1 MLKFRGVVGRTVL
14 ALALALASS
23 LTWGVLPASA
33 AAAVPKFIGVAPAS
47 VELTQGLTF
56 TFSIFVKNKSSR
68 KTKPVPL
75 DFLLSRSGS
84 TFAATSLGGGMVP
97 KLKRKARATLEFSVT
112 VPAAQAPGE
121 YELLVCRTG
130 TSTCFANLHVTVAA
144 TKAIVFSPPPPP
156 PPPAPG
162 PPGTILDLSNWKL
175 TLPIDGPDDG
185 VVADEVSQPALSTFS
200 DPLYFHTNAG
210 GNGVVFVA
218 PTPGATTPGSTHA
231 RSELRE
237 MNGSL
242 DADWDELTGTH
253 GMTVRE
259 SINRLPGTTKR
270 EVVAAQIHD
279 GVNDVLQIRL
289 EGTRLFALFSN
300 GADPDVTF
308 DLNPSYSL
316 GTKFTLQIGVSN
328 GAVAVSYNGTQ
339 KVFSDLG
346 YAYKP
351 TGAQH
356 GWYFKAGA
364 YTQSD
369 EAGTSSEVE
378 IFAPLTVT
386 HNP

>member
-1 MLKFRGVVGRTVL
+1 MLELRGVAGRTVL

-23 LTWGVLPASA
+23 LMWGVLPASA

-56 TFSIFVKNKSSR
+56 SFSIFVKNKSSK

-75 DFLLSRSGS
+75 EFLLSRSGS
-84 TFAATSLGGGMVP
+84 TFTATSLGGGLVP

-112 VPAAQAPGE
+112 VPAVQAPGE

-130 TSTCFANLHVTVAA
+130 TNTCFANLHVTVTAA
-144 TKAIVFSPPPPP
+144 KAIVFPPPPP
-156 PPPAPG
+156 PPPPG
-162 PPGTILDLSNWKL
+162 PPGSILDLSNWKL

-242 DADWDELTGTH
+242 EADWDELTGTH

-259 SINRLPGTTKR
+259 SINRLPGTVKR

-279 GVNDVLQIRL
+279 GANDVLQIRL

-300 GADPDVTF
+300 GTNPDVTF
-308 DLNPSYSL
+308 DLDPSYPL

-351 TGAQH
+351 TGVAH

-364 YTQSD
+364 YTQSN
-369 EAGTSSEVE
+369 EAGTSSEVQ
-378 IFAPLTVT
+378 IFEPFVVT
-386 HNP
+386 HN